1 MRLIAG
7 NLEATRGGE
16 TVFSGV
22 SFELGSGEALVVTG
36 PNGAGKTTMLRVVAG
51 LLARSA
57 GTLRMEGGPDQPVG
71 ALCHFLGVQN
81 AMKNALSIADNLGF
95 WQSFLGNPGLS
106 PSAAL
111 TAVGLPGLEATPFA
125 YLSTG
130 QKRRAAIA
138 RLLVSHRPLWLLD
151 EPTSGLDTKADLMFS
166 GLLRQHVRDGGMAIA
181 ATHLPIGL
189 DNAKRL
195 ALTCARNAEA

>member
-1 MRLIAG
+1 MRLIAE
-7 NLEATRGGE
+7 NLEAKRGEE

-22 SFELGSGEALVVTG
+22 SFELGSGEAMVVTG
-36 PNGAGKTTMLRVVAG
+36 PNGAGKTTLLRVVAG
-51 LLARSA
+51 LLVKSA
-57 GTLRMEGGPDQPVG
+57 GSLRMEGGPDQPIA
-71 ALCHFLGVQN
+71 ALCHFLGVNN
-81 AMKNALSIADNLGF
+81 AMKNALGLGENLGF
-95 WQSFLGNPGLS
+95 WQSFLGSPALS
-106 PSAAL
+106 PGAAL
-111 TAVGLPGLEATPFA
+111 TAAGLPGLEATPFA

-195 ALTCARNAEA
+195 ALTLERNAAA